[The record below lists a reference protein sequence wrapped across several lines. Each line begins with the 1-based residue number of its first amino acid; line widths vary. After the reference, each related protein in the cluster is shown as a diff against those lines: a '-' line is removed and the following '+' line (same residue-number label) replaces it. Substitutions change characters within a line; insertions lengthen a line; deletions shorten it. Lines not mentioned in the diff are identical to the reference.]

1 MAEQT
6 VDINDDLTLKDVVHR
21 FGPRAKVIVKDGEDV
36 VGKVVLTAKPDTDQP
51 PKRMF
56 GMHPG
61 NVLFMAEDFD
71 APLPDDFGLSGD
83 P

>member
-6 VDINDDLTLKDVVHR
+6 VDINDDVTLKEVVRR
-21 FGPRAKVIVKDGEDV
+21 FGPRAKVIVKDGDDV
-36 VGKVVLTAKPDTDQP
+36 VGRVVLKPEAKVGQP
-51 PKRMF
+51 RRRMF

-61 NVLFMAEDFD
+61 NILYMADDFD
-71 APLPDDFGLSGD
+71 APLPDEFWLSGE